1 MSVTREEVQ
10 NGVNLKTSQG
20 NRRVGGRVTS
30 DGGAFVVLVDD
41 DGVGSLV
48 NEGALYDDEDVE
60 VVQPEEDD
68 GKDSGKDSTG
78 STGTTESKSPRPS
91 SSGGSKK
98 E

>member
-60 VVQPEEDD
+60 VVQPEEDN
-68 GKDSGKDSTG
+68 GKDSTG